1 VRSSNRF
8 SHLINDNG
16 VDDSMPSQY
25 LIEKGT
31 EYAHLAVEAD
41 RKGDYEKA
49 IKYYRA
55 AIEMFVRF
63 LRLYPDS
70 SMADFYAALIKKYR
84 LRIKKLEQ
92 HLQKVSLGGKPKE
105 KEQVDDIEVIY
116 PNQRN
121 PIKFNDVVDLE
132 HVKLALKRAVII
144 PTLHPELFPLGWP
157 KGILLFGPPG
167 CGKTLIAYALANEIN
182 AALIDVSPATIMS
195 KWLGEAEKNVKRVF
209 DKARQIASEG
219 TPVIIFIDEVDGLLQ
234 QYSDEVGG
242 EKRVRNQ
249 FLMEMDG
256 LKEKQNNRV
265 PVFVIGTTN
274 KPWQLDIGFIRR
286 FAKRIY
292 VPPPNKEVRKQLFQ
306 HYITKLAAVYE
317 VADIDLDK
325 LAEMTEGYS
334 SADIETIVKEVQFN
348 IAQEHFEK
356 NNGVG
361 KPRPITLD
369 DFVKVIQAHKPSISP
384 EMLKA
389 YELWN
394 DKHGTT

>member
-1 VRSSNRF
+1 
-8 SHLINDNG
+8 
-16 VDDSMPSQY
+16 
-25 LIEKGT
+25 
-31 EYAHLAVEAD
+31 

-325 LAEMTEGYS
+325 LAELTEGYS